1 MDNLTII
8 EAEKVEY
15 LPAKTLL
22 RLGEKA
28 QAANAH
34 LKAFKQVVAQKAE
47 LFRAL
52 EEMDIEPGFFLD
64 NEYVVVSFAGDGT
77 KLGQVWGL
85 FRRHGFETHS
95 RPQKGDTTFYAFW
108 TCKGHANLFMNFSS
122 TLCKRV
128 QVGTELK
135 EVPVYQTQCGEL
147 DLTALPAETA
157 TEVALT
163 NDVPF

>member
-28 QAANAH
+28 QAANAN
-34 LKAFKQVVAQKAE
+34 LKAFKQVVGQKPE

-64 NEYVVVSFAGDGT
+64 NDYVVVGFAGDGT

-85 FRRHGFETHS
+85 FRRHGYETHS
-95 RPQKGDTTFYAFW
+95 RPQKGDTEFYAFW
-108 TCKGHANLFMNFSS
+108 ECKGHTKLFMHFSS

-128 QVGTELK
+128 QVGTEMK

-147 DLTALPAETA
+147 DLTALPAS
-157 TEVALT
+157 TEVALA
-163 NDVPF
+163 DDMPF